1 MAIRARKEQHG
12 IMLKEMLIDAPLVSA
27 ERPDQRRTSREK
39 LNRPAIVTVGLGG
52 RVVPGEL
59 RNVSAGGTQ
68 LRLGEPLSAS
78 TLIRVE
84 YDDNLLLGEIVYCQQ
99 EESHWLVGL
108 RIEHGLFGLAAL
120 AEAMIPY
127 R

>member
-1 MAIRARKEQHG
+1 
-12 IMLKEMLIDAPLVSA
+12 MLKEMLLDAPLVLA
-27 ERPDQRRTSREK
+27 QRPDQRSTSRQK
-39 LNRPAIVTVGLGG
+39 LNQPALVTVGPGN
-52 RVVPGEL
+52 RVVLGEL

-68 LRLGEPLSAS
+68 LRLGEPLPAS
-78 TLIRVE
+78 MLIRVE
-84 YDDNLLLGEIVYCQQ
+84 YDDNLLLGEVVYCQQ

-108 RIEHGLFGLAAL
+108 RIEHGLFGLTAL